1 MSFISIEF
9 FVFSIVIF
17 SLYFVLRQPLRWI
30 LLLTGSYLFYI
41 VGNGNYVFIL
51 IFSTITDYWI
61 ARQLVKTNRERHR
74 KLLLSTSLFLNLSVL
89 FFFKYYNFFS
99 GEIGNWANTLNI
111 DFVPPTLNVIL
122 PIGISFYTFQALS
135 YTVDVY
141 RGKIQPETN
150 LGIFAT
156 FIVFFP
162 QLVAGPIERAS
173 NLLPQ
178 ISQQFAFDEDRIVS
192 GLRLALWGFFKK
204 VVIADRLSIYVNNV
218 YATPEDFSGQILLV
232 ATLFFAFQI
241 YCDFSGYSDVA
252 IGVARI
258 LGIRLITNFRQPY
271 FSQSIR
277 EFWRRWHISLSQWF
291 RDYVYIPLGGN
302 RVSFRRNLLNSLIVF
317 VLSGLWH
324 GASWTFVIWGAIHG
338 GIFVIETVLSR
349 NKPQSEQSSS
359 LLKSI
364 FGTTITFIIVVIA
377 WVFFRAD
384 TLDDALYIL
393 THFHHIDWDSLNRI
407 SLAFNRDDGVVDIL
421 RHVNMLNYSF
431 QRLQFILAGALIALL
446 LTVDYIEMHHG
457 MTAVFNRLPTIIRWS
472 AYNLAIL
479 AIVFL
484 GAWGNQ
490 QFIYFQF

>member
-1 MSFISIEF
+1 MSFISFEF

-17 SLYFVLRQPLRWI
+17 SLYFILRQPLRWI
-30 LLLTGSYLFYI
+30 LLLVGSYLFYI
-41 VGNGNYVFIL
+41 VGNGNYIFIL

-61 ARQLVKTNRERHR
+61 ARQLVKTDHISRR
-74 KLLLSTSLFLNLSVL
+74 KLLLSISLFLNLSVL
-89 FFFKYYNFFS
+89 FFFKYYNFFI
-99 GEIGNWANTLNI
+99 GEVSTWANTLNI
-111 DFVPPTLNVIL
+111 DFAPSTLSVIL

-135 YTVDVY
+135 YTIDVY
-141 RGKIQPETN
+141 RGDIQPEDN
-150 LGIFAT
+150 LGIIST

-178 ISQQFAFDEDRIVS
+178 ISQEFSFDEDRIVS

-218 YATPEDFSGQILLV
+218 YGNPSDFSGQMLLV

-241 YCDFSGYSDVA
+241 YCDFSGYSDIA

-302 RVSFRRNLLNSLIVF
+302 RVLFRRNLLNLLIVF

-338 GIFVIETVLSR
+338 GIIVLETLLSR
-349 NKPQSEQSSS
+349 NKPSSEQQKSMI
-359 LLKSI
+359 KSI
-364 FGTTITFIIVVIA
+364 LKTTITFMIVMIA

-384 TLDDALYIL
+384 TLDDAVYIL
-393 THFHHIDWDSLNRI
+393 THFHHIDWGTLNAI
-407 SLAFNRDDGVVDIL
+407 GSGFNKDDGVVDIL
-421 RHVNMLNYSF
+421 RHFNPLNYSF
-431 QRLQFILAGALIALL
+431 ARLQFILASGLIALL
-446 LTVDYIEMHHG
+446 LAVDYIEMHYG
-457 MTAVFNRLPTIIRWS
+457 MTAIFNRLPTLIRWGT
-472 AYNLAIL
+472 YNLVIL

>member
-17 SLYFVLRQPLRWI
+17 SLYFILRQPLRWM
-30 LLLTGSYLFYI
+30 LLLVGSYLFYI

-61 ARQLVKTNRERHR
+61 ARQLIKTDHILRR
-74 KLLLSTSLFLNLSVL
+74 KLLLSISLFLNLSVL

-99 GEIGNWANTLNI
+99 GEVGNWVSTLNI
-111 DFVPPTLNVIL
+111 DFAPPMLDVIL

-135 YTVDVY
+135 YTIDVY
-141 RGKIQPETN
+141 RGEIQPETN

-178 ISQQFAFDEDRIVS
+178 ISQQFTFDEDRIVS

-218 YATPEDFSGQILLV
+218 YASPEDFSGQMLLV

-241 YCDFSGYSDVA
+241 YCDFSGYSDIA

-302 RVSFRRNLLNSLIVF
+302 RVSFRRNLLNLIIVF
-317 VLSGLWH
+317 ILSGLWH
-324 GASWTFVIWGAIHG
+324 GASWTFVIWGTIHG
-338 GIFVIETVLSR
+338 GIIIVETLLSR
-349 NKPQSEQSSS
+349 NKPQSEQPPS

-364 FGTTITFIIVVIA
+364 LKTTVTFIIVVIA

-393 THFHHIDWDSLNRI
+393 THFHHIDWSTLNSI
-407 SLAFNRDDGVVDIL
+407 SIAFNRDDGVVDIL
-421 RHVNMLNYSF
+421 RHVNILNYSF
-431 QRLQFILAGALIALL
+431 QRLQFILSGTLIALL
-446 LTVDYIEMHHG
+446 LTVDYIEMHYG
-457 MTAVFNRLPTIIRWS
+457 MTAVFNRLPTLIRWS